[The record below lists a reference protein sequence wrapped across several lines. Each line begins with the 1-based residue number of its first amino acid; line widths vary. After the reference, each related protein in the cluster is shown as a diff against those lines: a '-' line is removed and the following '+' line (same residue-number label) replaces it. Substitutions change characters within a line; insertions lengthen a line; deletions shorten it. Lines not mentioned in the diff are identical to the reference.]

1 MQEIGQVVEGV
12 YAAKS
17 GLQLAKKYDVS
28 MPIIET
34 MNQVLFEDMSARD
47 AVKTLMERDR
57 RLENQKLD
65 FLY

>member
-1 MQEIGQVVEGV
+1 MLRNPVF
-12 YAAKS
+12 S
-17 GLQLAKKYDVS
+17 LQKYDVS